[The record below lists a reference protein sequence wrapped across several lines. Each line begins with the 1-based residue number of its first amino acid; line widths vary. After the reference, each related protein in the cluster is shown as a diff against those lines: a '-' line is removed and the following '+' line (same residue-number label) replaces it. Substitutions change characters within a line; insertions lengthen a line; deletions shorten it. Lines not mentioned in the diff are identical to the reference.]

1 MRIMRYFVITAFLAV
16 MICSCT
22 NTNKAQRLVNEFM
35 KDNMA
40 DTVKLTNVTFSKL
53 DSPTRVNDS
62 TLKAMLAETSRIPLY
77 KKNITFNQKATYPLM
92 FISVTYNT
100 QNDSTVR
107 QQTFYIDKELQG
119 IVAMKNY

>member
-22 NTNKAQRLVNEFM
+22 NTNKAQRLVNKFM
-35 KDNMA
+35 KDNME
-40 DTVKLTNVTFSKL
+40 DTVRLTNVTFSKL
-53 DSPTRVNDS
+53 DSTTRVNDS
-62 TLKAMLAETSRIPLY
+62 TLKAMLAETNRIPLY
-77 KKNITFNQKATYPLM
+77 KKNITFNQKATCPLM

>member
-22 NTNKAQRLVNEFM
+22 NTNKAQRLVNKFM
-35 KDNMA
+35 KDNME
-40 DTVKLTNVTFSKL
+40 DTVRLTNVMFSKL
-53 DSPTRVNDS
+53 DSTTRVNDS
-62 TLKAMLAETSRIPLY
+62 TLKAMLAETNRIPLY

-100 QNDSTVR
+100 QNDCTVR

>member
-22 NTNKAQRLVNEFM
+22 NTNKAQRLVNKFM

-40 DTVKLTNVTFSKL
+40 DTVRLTNVTFSKL
-53 DSPTRVNDS
+53 DSTTRVNDS
-62 TLKAMLAETSRIPLY
+62 TLKAMLAETNRIPLY

-107 QQTFYIDKELQG
+107 QQTFYIDKEFQG

>member
-22 NTNKAQRLVNEFM
+22 NTNKAQRLVNKFM

-40 DTVKLTNVTFSKL
+40 DTVRLTNVTFSKL
-53 DSPTRVNDS
+53 DSTTRVNDS
-62 TLKAMLAETSRIPLY
+62 TLKAMLAETNRIPLY

-100 QNDSTVR
+100 QNDYTVR

>member
-22 NTNKAQRLVNEFM
+22 NTNKAQRLVNKFM
-35 KDNMA
+35 KDNMT
-40 DTVKLTNVTFSKL
+40 DTVRLTNVTFSKL
-53 DSPTRVNDS
+53 DSTRRVNDS
-62 TLKAMLAETSRIPLY
+62 TLKAMLAETNRIPLY

-107 QQTFYIDKELQG
+107 QQTFYIDKEFQG

>member
-22 NTNKAQRLVNEFM
+22 NTNKAQRLVNKFM

-40 DTVKLTNVTFSKL
+40 DTVRLTNVTFSKL
-53 DSPTRVNDS
+53 DSTTRVNDS
-62 TLKAMLAETSRIPLY
+62 TLKAMLAETNRIPLN

-107 QQTFYIDKELQG
+107 QQTFYIDKEFQG

>member
-22 NTNKAQRLVNEFM
+22 NTNKAQRLVNKFM

-40 DTVKLTNVTFSKL
+40 DTVRLTNVTFSKL
-53 DSPTRVNDS
+53 DSTTRVNDS
-62 TLKAMLAETSRIPLY
+62 TLKAMLAETNRIPLY

-107 QQTFYIDKELQG
+107 HQTFYIDKELQG

>member
-22 NTNKAQRLVNEFM
+22 NTNKAQRLVNKFM
-35 KDNMA
+35 KDNME
-40 DTVKLTNVTFSKL
+40 DTVRLTNVTFSKL
-53 DSPTRVNDS
+53 DSTTRVNDS
-62 TLKAMLAETSRIPLY
+62 TLKAMLAETNRIPLY

-100 QNDSTVR
+100 QNDATVR